1 MFITFRLTSSRSK
14 SIVCQRLLRKTPHV
28 PTCTMWISMVQGKL
42 KHLNTLFTKV
52 KKKSFTHSHLI
63 PILPRFS
70 IHAYTSQHHQDRNCV
85 KITPQDTSWSQHVTN
100 EFRWC
105 KIITI
110 FKHLTIKILQR
121 IKQGN
126 AVSQGKELPLKH
138 YVSFLY
144 SPFNTIEI
152 HNLIICQRLLRKI
165 HHDPDKYQMNF
176 DDAI

>member
-1 MFITFRLTSSRSK
+1 MFITFRLTLSRSK
-14 SIVCQRLLRKTPHV
+14 LIVCQRLLRKTPHV
-28 PTCTMWISMVQGKL
+28 PTCTMWISMVQD
-42 KHLNTLFTKV
+42 
-52 KKKSFTHSHLI
+52 I
-63 PILPRFS
+63 S
-70 IHAYTSQHHQDRNCV
+70 IHSYTSQHHQDRNCV

-121 IKQGN
+121 IKKGN
-126 AVSQGKELPLKH
+126 AASQGKELPLKH

-165 HHDPDKYQMNF
+165 HHDPDKYQWISMMQQNF
-176 DDAI
+176 NNDSLKEEARKRGEPGQRIAP